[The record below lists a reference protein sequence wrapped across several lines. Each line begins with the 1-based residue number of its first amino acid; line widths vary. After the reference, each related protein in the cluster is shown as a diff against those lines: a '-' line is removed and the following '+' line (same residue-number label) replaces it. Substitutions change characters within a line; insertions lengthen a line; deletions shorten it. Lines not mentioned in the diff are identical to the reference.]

1 MTVLKPERLEL
12 LAADI
17 REASN
22 QLDKIVRGVQEVLV
36 LAEDD
41 PARRHIYTESLALKL
56 QSFYTGCER
65 VFRVIADELNGGLPS
80 GSDWHLRLLQRAS
93 VAYRDRPQIIAKTT
107 ADALDDY
114 LAFRHVV
121 RNAYTFDLDAER
133 VEELARSLPT
143 TFDAFSRD
151 LQRFVAWLEDT
162 AARLSDH

>member
-17 REASN
+17 REEST
-22 QLDKIVRGVQEVLV
+22 QLNKIVQGVREVLTLV
-36 LAEDD
+36 EED
-41 PARRHIYTESLALKL
+41 AVHRHIYVESLALKL

-65 VFRVIADELNGGLPS
+65 IFRVIADELNGGLPS
-80 GSDWHLRLLQRAS
+80 GSDWHRRLLQRAS

-133 VEELARSLPT
+133 VEELAHGLPQ
-143 TFDAFSRD
+143 TFDALSRD
-151 LQRFVAWLEDT
+151 LQRFIAWLEAT
-162 AARLSDH
+162 ATRLSDQ